1 MKLFLIDAYAL
12 IYRSYYAFIKNPRIN
27 SKGFNTSAIFGFIN
41 ILEDVLRREDPTH
54 IAVGFDPKGLT
65 FRHEAYERYKSQR
78 EETPEDIR
86 LSVPIIKDIIRAY
99 NIPILEVP
107 RFEADDV
114 IGTIANLAEKEGFEV
129 YMMTPDKDYG
139 QLVTEH
145 IYMYRPKYGGDYEKM
160 GINEVLEKYSL
171 KSTSQVIDFLGL
183 MGDSSDNI
191 PGCPG
196 VGEKTAQKLLE
207 EFGDIETL
215 LDNTDRLKGALKNK
229 VEENADQIRFSK
241 FLATIKTDV
250 PIKFDAEACVRQKP
264 NEVRLIEIY
273 SDLEFHSLINK
284 INGETKKTIE
294 KGPIQGSLFD
304 LFEGNPTEDFKYSTL
319 ADLKSTPHNYYIADT
334 EEKIAELGVFLMD
347 QDFFSFDTE
356 TDSLNPLT
364 AGLVGMSFAVKEK
377 EAWYVPFPENKEEA
391 LKILSYLSPA
401 LQNPNSLKIGQNIKF
416 DILVL
421 RKYDVHVA
429 GKLFDTMISHY
440 LLNPELR
447 HGMDYLAETYLKY
460 KTIHIDKL
468 IGSKGKRQIS
478 MRNVPINEIAEY
490 AAEDADI
497 TLQLKNHF
505 EPELKK
511 EGLEELFYEIEM
523 PLIYVLAEM
532 EANGVK
538 LDIAALKQSSE
549 TLTKELIRLEKEIY
563 ELAEGTE
570 FNINSAKQV
579 GEILFDRLKIDE
591 KAKKTKTGSYSTSE
605 DILEKL
611 RSKHPIIGKI
621 LEFRG
626 LRKLLSTYIDA
637 LPELINHQTGKVH
650 TSFNQTVTSTGRLS
664 STNPNLQNIPIRD
677 ELGRE
682 IRKAFIPETE
692 DCIFFSADYSQIEL
706 RIMAHLSEDENMIA
720 AFRDGEDIHAATA
733 AKIYGIPISEVD
745 KDMRRKAKTAN
756 FGIIYGISIFGL
768 ADRLNIPRSEAKE
781 LIDGYFRTYPDIRNY
796 MDECISKAKEKGYVE
811 TIFKRKRFLADI
823 NSNNAI
829 VRGYAERNAI
839 NAPIQGSAA
848 DIIKL
853 AMVHIYKRFKDNAL
867 KSKMILQVHDE
878 LNFNVYPNEHDI
890 VKQIV
895 LEEMENVI
903 SMKIPLIADCGEG
916 SNWFEAH

>member
-41 ILEDVLRREDPTH
+41 ILEDVLRREEPTH

-114 IGTIANLAEKEGFEV
+114 IGTIANLAEKEGFDV

-145 IYMYRPKYGGDYEKM
+145 IYMYRPKYGGDYEIM

-215 LDNTDRLKGALKNK
+215 LNNTDRLKGALKNK

-250 PIKFDAEACVRQKP
+250 PIKFDAEACVRKNP
-264 NEVRLIEIY
+264 DEVRLIEIY

-284 INGETKKTIE
+284 RNGDTKNQIK
-294 KGPIQGSLFD
+294 KGPVQGSLFD
-304 LFEGNPTEDFKYSTL
+304 FFEGNPTEDFKYSTL
-319 ADLKSTPHNYYIADT
+319 ADLKSTPHNYYLADT
-334 EEKIAELGVFLMD
+334 EEKISELGAFLMG

-356 TDSLNPLT
+356 TDGLNPLT

-377 EAWYVPFPENKEEA
+377 EAWYVPFPENKEEV

-440 LLNPELR
+440 LMNPELR

-468 IGSKGKRQIS
+468 IGSKGKNQIS
-478 MRNVPINEIAEY
+478 MRNVPINEITEY

-505 EPELKK
+505 ELELKK

-532 EANGVK
+532 EASGVK

-637 LPELINHQTGKVH
+637 LPELINPQTGKVH

-682 IRKAFIPETE
+682 IRKAFITETE

-756 FGIIYGISIFGL
+756 FGIIYGISVFGL

-781 LIDGYFRTYPDIRNY
+781 LIDGYFRTYPGIRSY
-796 MDECISKAKEKGYVE
+796 MDECISKAKKQGYVE

-853 AMVHIYKRFKDNAL
+853 AMVRIYKRFKENAL

-903 SMKIPLIADCGEG
+903 NMKIPLIADCGEG